1 MTTGADKGDS
11 RKVNSILFY
20 LVCLLAYLLI
30 QLEATLSLENLD
42 NFITNTEN
50 ALFVF
55 ICGASGIT
63 V

>member
-1 MTTGADKGDS
+1 MSCEAKNF
-11 RKVNSILFY
+11 VY

-30 QLEATLSLENLD
+30 QLEATLSIVKWLENLD
-42 NFITNTEN
+42 NFITNAEN

-55 ICGASGIT
+55 ICDASRIT